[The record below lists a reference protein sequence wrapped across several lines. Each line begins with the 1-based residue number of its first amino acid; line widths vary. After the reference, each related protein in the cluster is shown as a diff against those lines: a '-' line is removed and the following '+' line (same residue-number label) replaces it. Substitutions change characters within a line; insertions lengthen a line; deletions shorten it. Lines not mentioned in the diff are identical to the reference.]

1 MNDDKI
7 ISNIEELK
15 IIKQVLIDEVI
26 ELDDRKLFQEFG
38 VYKPQYSFANSE
50 MYKERL
56 SKIRNEQEEMIKNK
70 TAAICTTEWQVQG
83 DKELGKKMIAESIKL
98 IIRNFNIECDLC
110 INKVKFSNYENSKKR
125 ILQSFMIQNQLHET
139 QHIYISDRYFRL
151 KIQELNLA
159 YEYQLKK
166 KEEKEEIQRKKEEL
180 REAARVAKEIEE
192 KRKELEKEKIHYQR
206 QLDRVNVQ
214 IDGCIDDEDK
224 EYLLEKKERIERHS
238 NEINIALTDLDYREA
253 NQRAGYVYII
263 SNIGAFGE
271 NIYKIGMT
279 RRLEPEDRIAELS
292 GASVPFRFDIHAMIF
307 SDDAPKLEAA
317 LHREFADKKVNLVNG
332 RKEFFNVTLEEIK
345 KVVQENHDKTVE
357 FINEPDAQQYRET
370 IMLRRCK

>member
-1 MNDDKI
+1 M
-7 ISNIEELK
+7 
-15 IIKQVLIDEVI
+15 
-26 ELDDRKLFQEFG
+26 
-38 VYKPQYSFANSE
+38 YKPQYSFANSE

-279 RRLEPEDRIAELS
+279 RRLENQKIE
-292 GASVPFRFDIHAMIF
+292 
-307 SDDAPKLEAA
+307 
-317 LHREFADKKVNLVNG
+317 
-332 RKEFFNVTLEEIK
+332 
-345 KVVQENHDKTVE
+345 
-357 FINEPDAQQYRET
+357 
-370 IMLRRCK
+370 